1 MLNSVHAWPWER
13 EKRATELVTM
23 VVKFAS
29 IHVGTR
35 VQQAHWPTA
44 MKVQIGEKMS
54 FQCSMGEI
62 PLKNRRTIQVLNAT
76 LGVHGR
82 TADGLGETTG

>member
-1 MLNSVHAWPWER
+1 
-13 EKRATELVTM
+13 
-23 VVKFAS
+23 
-29 IHVGTR
+29 
-35 VQQAHWPTA
+35 